1 MHMAKKRTPTAEA
14 PIEAPAAERVTTPT
28 MTKADAVRAAVAAGK
43 SKPADAVQW
52 IKEQHGIEITPQH
65 FSSYKS
71 SQAKKDGGIPSGGG
85 RRGRRPAEAV
95 ASVPRGPRV
104 GNSGAA
110 DLARQVK
117 SLVTQYGADEV
128 SGMLAVLR
136 D

>member
-1 MHMAKKRTPTAEA
+1 MARKRTPEA
-14 PIEAPAAERVTTPT
+14 PIEAPAAERVTAPT
-28 MTKADAVRAAVAAGK
+28 MTKAAAVRAAVAAGK

-71 SQAKKDGGIPSGGG
+71 SQARKDGVGSSGG
-85 RRGRRPAEAV
+85 RRGRRPAATGF
-95 ASVPRGPRV
+95 APISSRHRV
-104 GNSGAA
+104 NSGGGV
-110 DLARQVK
+110 DLAKQLK